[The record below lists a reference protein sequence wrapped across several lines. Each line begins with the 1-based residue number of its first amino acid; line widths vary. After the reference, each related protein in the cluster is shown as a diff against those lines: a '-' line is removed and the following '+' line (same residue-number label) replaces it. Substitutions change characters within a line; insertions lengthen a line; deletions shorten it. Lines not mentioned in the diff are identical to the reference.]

1 MTDILKR
8 NKGPLKKA
16 ARALS
21 DSLLLKRGRE
31 LWAQNALQ
39 WEMPLSKWDKL
50 WCGAYIILRDY
61 SDHIFPPKF
70 EDQSKA
76 YENEINYTKSLPGY
90 TVEQAKIACATKP
103 LWGAKNST
111 RYMAQF
117 NRLYSM
123 LESVGVRPP
132 QKLLE
137 LGCGCGWMAEFL
149 AVAGY
154 SVLGT
159 SISPIEI
166 EWAKEK
172 VKALECKQT
181 TGRLSFL
188 AEPMESADTIPGGRE
203 SFDAV
208 YIYEALHHAYDWR
221 KAIKASANL
230 LKKGG
235 WLLLANEPNVLH
247 TFISYRV
254 ARLSKTHEIGF
265 HRSELISELKGCGFD
280 NIEVLAPKWN
290 NWVRAFWIIA
300 QKS

>member
-1 MTDILKR
+1 MRRLARTLSAS
-8 NKGPLKKA
+8 PLM
-16 ARALS
+16 
-21 DSLLLKRGRE
+21 KRGRE
-31 LWAQNALQ
+31 LWEQNALQ
-39 WEMPLSKWDKL
+39 WEMPLTKWDKL
-50 WCGAYIILRDY
+50 WCGGYIILKDY

-90 TVEQAKIACATKP
+90 SVEQARVACSTKP

-117 NRLYSM
+117 NQLYRM
-123 LESVGVRPP
+123 LESAGVRPP

-137 LGCGCGWMAEFL
+137 MGCGCGWMAEFL
-149 AVAGY
+149 ATAGY
-154 SVLGT
+154 SVVGT

-166 EWAKEK
+166 NWAKEK
-172 VKALECKQT
+172 VAALACKQAK
-181 TGRLSFL
+181 GQLSFL
-188 AEPMESADTIPGGRE
+188 AEPMESVDNIPGARGT
-203 SFDAV
+203 FDAV
-208 YIYEALHHAYDWR
+208 YVYEALHHAYDWR
-221 KAIKASANL
+221 KSLQASSKL

-254 ARLSKTHEIGF
+254 SRLSKTHEIGF
-265 HRSELISELKGCGFD
+265 HRKELLQELKASGFD
-280 NIEVLAPKWN
+280 RIDVLAPKWN
-290 NWVRAFWIIA
+290 NWIRAFWIMA